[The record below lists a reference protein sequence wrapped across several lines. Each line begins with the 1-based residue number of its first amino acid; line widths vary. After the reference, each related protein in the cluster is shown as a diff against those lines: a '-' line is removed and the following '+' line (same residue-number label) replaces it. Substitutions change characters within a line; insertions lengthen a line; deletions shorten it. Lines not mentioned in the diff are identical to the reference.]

1 MRLGEVTKHPKGFRI
16 AGIYQVARF
25 EVKTAK
31 NGKAYGDC
39 VVSDP
44 SFEIPAKY
52 WDIPA
57 ESAALFQQNSILG
70 LEATLDYFKESPQLT
85 IDRVY
90 VPSPQEIDQSLQ
102 RLGLMAPRDIDGM
115 YKQLEDIIA
124 GVCHN
129 RLRQMLVWIFLSNTS
144 FAEQFKRHPGAV
156 RNHHAYIGG
165 LLQHTLEVAEAA
177 LDQCARNGR
186 INKDLLLASALVH
199 DIGKV
204 REIEVDTLGLP
215 VGFTKEGKLLR
226 HISLGMELVGQ
237 ACREVQVEEEVE
249 VILKHCILSH
259 HGQAE
264 WGSPVAPMLLEA
276 ELLHYLDNLS
286 AKTEQFAREQ
296 ERLEPG
302 DFTKSYVLR
311 REVYRTSFAGD

>member
-1 MRLGEVTKHPKGFRI
+1 MRLGEVTKNPKGFRI
-16 AGIYQVARF
+16 SGIYQVSRF

-31 NGKAYGDC
+31 NGKPYGDC
-39 VVSDP
+39 IVSDP
-44 SFEIPAKY
+44 SLEMAAKY
-52 WDIPA
+52 WDISPENA
-57 ESAALFQQNSILG
+57 VLFQRNSILG
-70 LEATLDYFKESPQLT
+70 IEATLDYFKESPQLT
-85 IDRVY
+85 IDRAY
-90 VPSPQEIDQSLQ
+90 VPSRQEIEQSLQ
-102 RLGLMAPRDIDGM
+102 MLGLMAPRDIDDM
-115 YKQLEDIIA
+115 YLELQDLIA
-124 GVCHN
+124 SVRHTK
-129 RLRQMLVWIFLSNTS
+129 LRQMMLYIFVENIS

-165 LLQHTLEVAEAA
+165 LMQHTLEVAEAA
-177 LDQCARNGR
+177 LDQCVRNDR
-186 INKDLLLASALVH
+186 INKDLLLAAALVH

-204 REIEVDTLGLP
+204 REIEVDTMGLP

-237 ACREVQVEEEVE
+237 ACREAQVEEEVD

-264 WGSPVAPMLLEA
+264 WGSPVAPMILEA

-286 AKTEQFAREQ
+286 AKTEQFVREQ

-302 DFTKSYVLR
+302 EFTKSNILR
-311 REVYRTSFAGD
+311 REVYRASF